1 MKIAFTLIA
10 GLYFSCTTEKEVQ
23 ANLIDASL
31 VKIDVINRYPNLQ
44 RNMLTWKSADN
55 VTYITYVPI
64 YANFNVGVT
73 RKVLV
78 RK

>member
-10 GLYFSCTTEKEVQ
+10 GLFFSCTTEKEVQ

-31 VKIDVINRYPNLQ
+31 VKIDVISRYPNLQ
-44 RNMLTWKSADN
+44 RKMLTWKTADN
-55 VTYITYVPI
+55 VTYITYVPMYSKFDI
-64 YANFNVGVT
+64 GAT